1 MRLVAVNH
9 WPVAIETHQLN
20 HPDARHYCVNLDAAR
35 PEELV
40 PEGYLD
46 LLMASPE
53 CTHHSRARGG
63 KPIHDQSRM
72 SAWHIVRWATT
83 LRVKRILIE
92 NVVEFREWAPLG
104 ANGRPLKSKRGD
116 VYRAFI
122 DALRTIGYEVEARV
136 LCAADYGDATT
147 RERLFV
153 LARRDR
159 KRIVWPV
166 PSHSRTGGVDLF
178 GNVLQPWRA
187 AREIIDWTIE
197 GRSIFD
203 RKKPL
208 APKTIARIAA
218 GIKRYGGVWAE
229 PFLVILRN
237 NCTAR
242 SVDAPLPTIT
252 AGGGHIGLIEMD
264 LKPFV
269 LGQQSKASA
278 RSVENPVPTVSTA
291 GAISLIEPTVEP
303 FLVPPAHG
311 ERLRETPRT
320 RDVRRP
326 LPTVTSHGAGAIVE
340 PFVTPYY
347 GSTKVGKTVNEPL
360 DTVTTKSRFG
370 LVEPVVDSE
379 GGRLVE
385 VNGQLYR
392 LDIRFRMLKNHEL
405 ARAMGFS
412 DDETEYEFVGTGEQV
427 TRQIGNAVPVN
438 TAVALVDALINT

>member
-1 MRLVAVNH
+1 
-9 WPVAIETHQLN
+9 
-20 HPDARHYCVNLDAAR
+20 
-35 PEELV
+35 
-40 PEGYLD
+40 
-46 LLMASPE
+46 
-53 CTHHSRARGG
+53 
-63 KPIHDQSRM
+63 M

-326 LPTVTSHGAGAIVE
+326 LPTVTSHRTWGVVQPFITPQFGERDGQEPRTHDVDKPLPTVTSHGAGAIVE

-370 LVEPVVDSE
+370 LVEPVVGSD

-438 TAVALVDALINT
+438 TAVALVDALMAPHRNQTEGE